1 MVIIGILTVIDV
13 VVLRSMFKAPIPG
26 SNEFLVTIFAV
37 AIAAVLPSGFAQ
49 HAVLDIDILAKR
61 FGKRTTAW
69 LRAVG
74 SAIFTATLLLIAW
87 RTGVRTYE
95 AHLRGMETVILQWPM
110 WPFLWS
116 ITVLFVL
123 CVPVQFV
130 SFLRSVAL
138 AIDASRMSPLQDW
151 RILGLLRT
159 QPEARSCRRRIR
171 DIGTRISR
179 PAMKISIGVVVVGG
193 DPLLRSRLAEPTFEI
208 PRNELGDFHVP
219 FPVGGHSV
227 PGATGCGTG
236 DLCPPGSRGV
246 GRFLTGPQRLG
257 LGNGGVDHEC

>member
-1 MVIIGILTVIDV
+1 MRVSGDLLSRAEAKTLALTQRIAFVGVIGMVIIGILTVIDV

-49 HAVLDIDILAKR
+49 RAVLDIDILAKR

-74 SAIFTATLLLIAW
+74 SAIFTATLVLIAW

-138 AIDASRMSPLQDW
+138 AIDA
-151 RILGLLRT
+151 
-159 QPEARSCRRRIR
+159 ARQVRFS
-171 DIGTRISR
+171 T
-179 PAMKISIGVVVVGG
+179 GG
-193 DPLLRSRLAEPTFEI
+193 F
-208 PRNELGDFHVP
+208 
-219 FPVGGHSV
+219 
-227 PGATGCGTG
+227 
-236 DLCPPGSRGV
+236 
-246 GRFLTGPQRLG
+246 
-257 LGNGGVDHEC
+257 